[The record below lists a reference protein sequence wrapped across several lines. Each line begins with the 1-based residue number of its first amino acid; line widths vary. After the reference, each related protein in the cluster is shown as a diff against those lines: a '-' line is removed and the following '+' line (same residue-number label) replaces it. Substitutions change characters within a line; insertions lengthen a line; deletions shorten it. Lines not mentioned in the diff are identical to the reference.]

1 MPKRESP
8 AEGFEVELPSDGQ
21 QPDDVRDF
29 IVEHCWGD
37 VGPIRVIA
45 NDCPVQAR
53 RSQPTPTES
62 WDSAKDSKGK
72 TPAVMAAPA
81 PMMLAMVF
89 TKCRREIAWS
99 ITDLLQWFGKKSV
112 TGCDVF
118 FSGARCDVSQ
128 CSTLRRDLS
137 CDDMIRLTE

>member
-45 NDCPVQAR
+45 NDANPENPNA
-53 RSQPTPTES
+53 TES
-62 WDSAKDSKGK
+62 CVRRPRPRSTFVVLWRRLLSALR
-72 TPAVMAAPA
+72 MA
-81 PMMLAMVF
+81 
-89 TKCRREIAWS
+89 
-99 ITDLLQWFGKKSV
+99 
-112 TGCDVF
+112 
-118 FSGARCDVSQ
+118 
-128 CSTLRRDLS
+128 
-137 CDDMIRLTE
+137 